1 MRKTKSAFGRRALSV
16 CILTDAPIN
25 VQHKKRDEKLPVN
38 GWQLLSLPS
47 GPIWIRESESGE
59 VVMTDEPP

>member
-1 MRKTKSAFGRRALSV
+1 MRKTKNAFGRYTLSV
-16 CILTDAPIN
+16 CILTDAQIN

-38 GWQLLSLPS
+38 GWQMLSLPS

-59 VVMTDEPP
+59 LVMTDEPP

>member
-1 MRKTKSAFGRRALSV
+1 MSKTKSAFGRNALSV
-16 CILTDAPIN
+16 CILTDAPIK
-25 VQHKKRDEKLPVN
+25 VQHKKRDQKLPVN
-38 GWQLLSLPS
+38 GWQMLSLPS